1 MSNICIKTIYNI
13 LLNLYFPLILIA
25 GFNSVYAQTYPQ
37 LSWHVTLNEI
47 EISPGRKI
55 PYGTEGDSLR
65 VNVLRF
71 YISDITLFRN
81 GILLTKDS
89 IASHLIDF
97 ANRSSLTQHLPAEQE
112 FDSIGFVL
120 GVDSLLQEYGIGKA
134 DLDPVNGMYWT
145 WQSGYIHFK
154 LEGIYYPKFSSEK
167 EITLHL
173 GGYRTPHQTIQQLKF
188 TCSPYHKNYLN
199 LNLYP
204 FINYALKSDA
214 LQIMSPCLKAVELSA
229 NLTQCIHPE

>member
-1 MSNICIKTIYNI
+1 MKIKFILFLFGLIYVLIPNSGAAQNLRLKPI
-13 LLNLYFPLILIA
+13 WVDDEFQTEKKYFLSSKNDSIQISLCKFYFSDIELYQKGKLVYKEENSFHLINLN
-25 GFNSVYAQTYPQ
+25 
-37 LSWHVTLNEI
+37 
-47 EISPGRKI
+47 
-55 PYGTEGDSLR
+55 DSLSCSFDLKGNNIQFDEIR
-65 VNVLRF
+65 MNIGIDSSTNV
-71 YISDITLFRN
+71 S
-81 GILLTKDS
+81 GIM
-89 IASHLIDF
+89 
-97 ANRSSLTQHLPAEQE
+97 
-112 FDSIGFVL
+112 G
-120 GVDSLLQEYGIGKA
+120 G
-134 DLDPVNGMYWT
+134 DLDPVKGMYWT